1 MYSAR
6 DAGSNIL
13 IWLRRRLLLASDS
26 AKCISDV
33 RRRHWWHPVWIRC
46 SQLHLFLRNMLWGKH
61 RCERVAENKK
71 LVNVIKELPP
81 SFTNID
87 PAPEHARDTVSKMEK
102 VSRFIR
108 LFGVDLVEDNS
119 KSESNSAP
127 KRARL
132 SDSDLSHKT
141 EKDQTGHASTSCGNA
156 PNSVGVSGHGI
167 EHSMAHCLL
176 CPNSKSC
183 LPWMSGYLWEIGE
196 IFDTTSRKSDHQ
208 WAVRY
213 TSSENPREQCRIV
226 VASVEIL
233 YGDLQLIVMQRMS
246 TISLLY
252 RIYHLS
258 AKEFW

>member
-6 DAGSNIL
+6 DADSNIL

-26 AKCISDV
+26 AKCVSDV
-33 RRRHWWHPVWIRC
+33 RRITDDIPYEYVARSCIYSDVTCFEGSIDVD
-46 SQLHLFLRNMLWGKH
+46 
-61 RCERVAENKK
+61 RVAENKK

-108 LFGVDLVEDNS
+108 LFGVDLVADNS

-132 SDSDLSHKT
+132 SDSDLNNNT

-156 PNSVGVSGHGI
+156 PNSVRVSGHGI
-167 EHSMAHCLL
+167 EHSTAHCLL

-183 LPWMSGYLWEIGE
+183 LP
-196 IFDTTSRKSDHQ
+196 
-208 WAVRY
+208 
-213 TSSENPREQCRIV
+213 
-226 VASVEIL
+226 
-233 YGDLQLIVMQRMS
+233 
-246 TISLLY
+246 
-252 RIYHLS
+252 
-258 AKEFW
+258 